1 MVCLGCS
8 AVSVIL
14 SGRVSWGMVC
24 LEWWSE
30 LDEDGDED
38 EGACMLH
45 VYPVQEKDDNKE
57 CVYCVWGCMC
67 VCVCSLA
74 TCEGIEPLYANLT
87 EGVIVQTVE
96 PNTRDPRNNRAIVHF
111 WAFVRLA

>member
-1 MVCLGCS
+1 LCVG
-8 AVSVIL
+8 
-14 SGRVSWGMVC
+14 
-24 LEWWSE
+24 
-30 LDEDGDED
+30 
-38 EGACMLH
+38 
-45 VYPVQEKDDNKE
+45 VYV
-57 CVYCVWGCMC
+57 C